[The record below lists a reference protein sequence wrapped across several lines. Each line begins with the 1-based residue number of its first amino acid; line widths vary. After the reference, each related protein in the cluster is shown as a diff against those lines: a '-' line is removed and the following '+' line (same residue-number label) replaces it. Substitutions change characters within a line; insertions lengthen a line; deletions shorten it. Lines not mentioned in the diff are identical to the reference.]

1 MRNLVITAKVTNR
14 DNDSLK
20 QYFREIAT
28 FERFTVEQ
36 EAKCAMKASL
46 GDEDAREELVK
57 RNLRFV
63 VSVAK
68 QYETRDVPLADLINE
83 GNLGLIKA
91 SKRYKVDT
99 GFKFISY
106 AVWWVRKFITEYL
119 SKNSRTVRLP
129 ANKINNLSKL
139 NQQISTLEQKLGRS
153 VDTEDIINDL
163 SQYLGDDEEIKSLTR
178 LNSLSVES
186 LDRNI
191 NEDSGNLTTL
201 GDMLP
206 DNDFFKTSDHRVV
219 ENDSKI
225 QIEALLNSLADK
237 ERDIL
242 VMFFGLDGNQPMNLN
257 EIGEIIGVTRERTRQ
272 IKEKALK
279 KLKSKCINYPAFSH
293 MKF

>member
-20 QYFREIAT
+20 QYFREIANY
-28 FERFTVEQ
+28 ERFTVEQ
-36 EAKCAMKASL
+36 EARCAIKASQ
-46 GDEDAREELVK
+46 GDENAKLELIQ

-68 QYETRDVPLADLINE
+68 QYETKDTPLADLINE
-83 GNLGLIKA
+83 GNLGIIKA
-91 SKRYKVDT
+91 AQRYRVDT

-119 SKNSRTVRLP
+119 SKNARTVRLP
-129 ANKINNLSKL
+129 ANKLSGLSKL
-139 NQQISTLEQKLGRS
+139 NKQISTLEQKLGRS
-153 VDTEDIINDL
+153 VDTEDVIQEIGDFI
-163 SQYLGDDEEIKSLTR
+163 GDDDVKSLAR

-191 NEDSGNLTTL
+191 NEDSGGTTTL
-201 GDMLP
+201 GDLLP
-206 DNDFFKTSDHRVV
+206 NNDFFKTADHRVI
-219 ENDSKI
+219 ENDSKT
-225 QIEALLNSLADK
+225 QIETLLNSLSEK

-242 VMFFGLDGNQPMNLN
+242 VMFFGLDGKEPMNLN
-257 EIGEIIGVTRERTRQ
+257 EVGLEIGVTRERARQ

-279 KLKSKCINYPAFSH
+279 KLNKKCIHYPAFSQ

>member
-36 EAKCAMKASL
+36 EARCAMKASL
-46 GDEDAREELVK
+46 GDEDARLELVQ

-68 QYETRDVPLADLINE
+68 QYETRDVALADLINE

-91 SKRYKVDT
+91 SQRYKVDT

-119 SKNSRTVRLP
+119 SKNARTVRLP
-129 ANKINNLSKL
+129 ANKLSGLSKL
-139 NQQISTLEQKLGRS
+139 NQQISSLEQKLGRN
-153 VDTEDIINDL
+153 VDAEDVIQEIGEFI
-163 SQYLGDDEEIKSLTR
+163 GDDDVKSLAR
-178 LNSLSVES
+178 LSSLSVES
-186 LDRNI
+186 LDRSI

-206 DNDFFKTSDHRVV
+206 DNDFFRTSDHRVV
-219 ENDSKI
+219 ENDAKV
-225 QIEALLNSLADK
+225 QIDALLNSLTEK
-237 ERDIL
+237 ERNIL
-242 VMFFGLDGNQPMNLN
+242 VMFFGLGGKQPLNLN
-257 EIGEIIGVTRERTRQ
+257 EIGEVIGITRERARQ

-279 KLKSKCINYPAFSH
+279 KLQTKCVNYPAFSQ

>member
-1 MRNLVITAKVTNR
+1 M
-14 DNDSLK
+14 
-20 QYFREIAT
+20 
-28 FERFTVEQ
+28 
-36 EAKCAMKASL
+36 
-46 GDEDAREELVK
+46 
-57 RNLRFV
+57 RFV

-68 QYETRDVPLADLINE
+68 QYETRDVSLADLINE

-119 SKNSRTVRLP
+119 SKNARTVRLP
-129 ANKINNLSKL
+129 ANKINGLSKL
-139 NQQISTLEQKLGRS
+139 NQKISSLEQKLGRS
-153 VDTEDIINDL
+153 VDTEDVINEL
-163 SQYLGDDEEIKSLTR
+163 GEYIGDDDIKSLHR

-206 DNDFFKTSDHRVV
+206 DNDFFRSSDHRVI
-219 ENDSKI
+219 ENDTKI
-225 QIEALLNSLADK
+225 QIDSLLNSLSEK
-237 ERDIL
+237 ERAVIIA
-242 VMFFGLDGNQPMNLN
+242 FFGLDGRQPMNLN
-257 EIGEIIGVTRERTRQ
+257 EIGDMRGVTRESIRL

-279 KLKSKCINYPAFSH
+279 NLKTKCANYPAFSQ

>member
-20 QYFREIAT
+20 QYFREIANY
-28 FERFTVEQ
+28 ERFTVEQ
-36 EAKCAMKASL
+36 EARCAMKASL
-46 GDEDAREELVK
+46 GDEDARLELVQ

-68 QYETRDVPLADLINE
+68 QYETRDVALADLINE

-91 SKRYKVDT
+91 SQRYKVDT

-119 SKNSRTVRLP
+119 SKNARTVRLP
-129 ANKINNLSKL
+129 ANKLSGLSKL
-139 NQQISTLEQKLGRS
+139 NQQISTLEQKLGRN
-153 VDTEDIINDL
+153 VDAEDVIHEIGEFI
-163 SQYLGDDEEIKSLTR
+163 GDDDVKSLAR
-178 LNSLSVES
+178 LSSLNVES
-186 LDRNI
+186 LDRSI

-206 DNDFFKTSDHRVV
+206 DNDFFRTSDYRVI
-219 ENDSKI
+219 ENDAKV
-225 QIEALLNSLADK
+225 QIETLLNSLSEK

-242 VMFFGLDGNQPMNLN
+242 VMFFGLNGNHPMNLN
-257 EIGEIIGVTRERTRQ
+257 EIGEVRGVTRESIRL

-279 KLKSKCINYPAFSH
+279 KLQIKCANHPEFLQ

>member
-20 QYFREIAT
+20 QYFREIAS

-36 EAKCAMKASL
+36 EARCAMKASL
-46 GDEDAREELVK
+46 GDEYAREELVK

-68 QYETRDVPLADLINE
+68 QYETRDVALADLINE

-91 SKRYKVDT
+91 SQRYKVDT

-119 SKNSRTVRLP
+119 SKNARTVRLP
-129 ANKINNLSKL
+129 ANKLSGLSKL
-139 NQQISTLEQKLGRS
+139 NQQISSLEQKLGRN
-153 VDTEDIINDL
+153 VDAEDVIDEIGE
-163 SQYLGDDEEIKSLTR
+163 YIGDDDVKSLAR

-191 NEDSGNLTTL
+191 NEDSGSLTTL

-206 DNDFFKTSDHRVV
+206 DNDFFRTSDHRVIQ
-219 ENDSKI
+219 NDSKV
-225 QIEALLNSLADK
+225 QIEALLNSLNEK

-257 EIGEIIGVTRERTRQ
+257 EIGEVRGVTRESIRLT
-272 IKEKALK
+272 KEKALK
-279 KLKSKCINYPAFSH
+279 KLQTKCAHYPAFSQ

>member
-20 QYFREIAT
+20 QYFKEIAT
-28 FERFTVEQ
+28 FQRFTVEQ
-36 EAKCAMKASL
+36 EARCATKASL
-46 GDEDAREELVK
+46 GDENARQELVQ

-68 QYETRDVPLADLINE
+68 QYETKDVALADLINE

-91 SKRYKVDT
+91 SQRYKVDT

-106 AVWWVRKFITEYL
+106 AVWWVRKYITEYL
-119 SKNSRTVRLP
+119 SKNARTVRLP
-129 ANKINNLSKL
+129 GNKLGGISKL
-139 NQQISTLEQKLGRS
+139 NQQIATLEQKLGRS
-153 VDTEDIINDL
+153 VDAEDIIQEFGEFINND
-163 SQYLGDDEEIKSLTR
+163 DVKSLVK

-191 NEDSGNLTTL
+191 NEDSDSSTTL
-201 GDMLP
+201 GDMLQ
-206 DNDFFKTSDHRVV
+206 DNDFFRTSDHRVI
-219 ENDSKI
+219 ENDTKI
-225 QIEALLNSLADK
+225 QINSLLKSLTEK

-242 VMFFGLDGNQPMNLN
+242 IMFFGLDGVKPLNLN
-257 EIGEIIGVTRERTRQ
+257 EIGEIIGISRERTRQ

-279 KLKSKCINYPAFSH
+279 KLENTCANYPAFSQ

>member
-20 QYFREIAT
+20 QYFREIAS

-36 EAKCAMKASL
+36 EAKCAMKASQ
-46 GDEDAREELVK
+46 GDEKARQELVQ

-68 QYETRDVPLADLINE
+68 QYETKDIPLADLINE

-119 SKNSRTVRLP
+119 SKNARTVRLP
-129 ANKINNLSKL
+129 ANKINSLSKL
-139 NQQISTLEQKLGRS
+139 NQKISSLEQKLGRS

-163 SQYLGDDEEIKSLTR
+163 GEYIGDDEISSLTR

-191 NEDSGNLTTL
+191 DEDSGNFTTL

-206 DNDFFKTSDHRVV
+206 DNDFFRTSDHRVI
-219 ENDSKI
+219 ENDSKVHLGL
-225 QIEALLNSLADK
+225 LLNSLNEK
-237 ERDIL
+237 EKDIIIA
-242 VMFFGLDGNQPMNLN
+242 FFGLDGREPLNLS
-257 EIGEIIGVTRERTRQ
+257 EIGEMYGVTRESIRLT
-272 IKEKALK
+272 KDKALK

>member
-20 QYFREIAT
+20 QYFREIAN

-36 EAKCAMKASL
+36 EAKCATKASL
-46 GDEDAREELVK
+46 GDEKAREELIN

-68 QYETRDVPLADLINE
+68 QYETKDVSLADLINE

-106 AVWWVRKFITEYL
+106 AVWWIRKFITEYL
-119 SKNSRTVRLP
+119 SKNARTVRLP
-129 ANKINNLSKL
+129 ANKLNGLSKL
-139 NQQISTLEQKLGRS
+139 NQNISYLEQKLGRS
-153 VDTEDIINDL
+153 VDYEDIINHL
-163 SQYLGDDEEIKSLTR
+163 GEHIGDDDVKSLNN

-191 NEDSGNLTTL
+191 NEDSGSLTTL

-206 DNDFFKTSDHRVV
+206 DNDFFRTSDHRVI
-219 ENDSKI
+219 ESDSKI
-225 QIEALLNSLADK
+225 QIDTLLNFLSDK
-237 ERDIL
+237 EKDVI
-242 VMFFGLDGNQPMNLN
+242 VSFFGLDGKQPMNLN
-257 EIGEIIGVTRERTRQ
+257 EIGEIRGVTRESIRLT
-272 IKEKALK
+272 KEKALK
-279 KLKSKCINYPAFSH
+279 KLKITCVNYSGFLE

>member
-28 FERFTVEQ
+28 FERFTIDQ
-36 EAKCAMKASL
+36 EARCAMKASL
-46 GDEDAREELVK
+46 GDENAREELVK

-68 QYETRDVPLADLINE
+68 QYETRDVALADLINE

-91 SKRYKVDT
+91 SQRYKVDT

-106 AVWWVRKFITEYL
+106 AVWWVRKYITEYL
-119 SKNSRTVRLP
+119 SKNARTVRLP
-129 ANKINNLSKL
+129 ANKLSGLSKL

-153 VDTEDIINDL
+153 VDTEDII
-163 SQYLGDDEEIKSLTR
+163 QEIGEFIGDDDVKSLAR

-186 LDRNI
+186 LDVTADEESNASSWA
-191 NEDSGNLTTL
+191 NKLA
-201 GDMLP
+201 
-206 DNDFFKTSDHRVV
+206 DNDFFRTSDYKVI
-219 ENDSKI
+219 ENDTKV
-225 QIEALLNSLADK
+225 QIDALLNSLSEK

-242 VMFFGLDGNQPMNLN
+242 VMFFGLNGNQPMNLN
-257 EIGEIIGVTRERTRQ
+257 EIGEARGVTRESIRLT
-272 IKEKALK
+272 KEKALK
-279 KLKSKCINYPAFSH
+279 KLQIKCANYPAFSQ